1 MDKIK
6 NNTKN
11 FFNGSWVLRIVSL
24 LCAIL
29 LWFYVSAVES
39 PTSEKTIDSVAVSLR
54 NKDVMMAETGLS
66 VISDGVFEANIV
78 LAGKKSTLNK
88 IDYEDITATVD
99 LSKLT
104 EAGTHELPISVV
116 APSGTTL
123 VSTNPRYITVSVDKT
138 VSKSLDIETDLYYSS
153 TYDIGDCVITDT
165 QSKALTTATVSG
177 PATEVERVHRVVAHV
192 DFGAISSS
200 VEAKTNLICLDINGE
215 EISSSSVR
223 LSPNSVIIKQPVY
236 MTKTL
241 TLKAAQANN
250 TFNDRQISFK
260 IKPSTIDVKG
270 DPKILEELDYIT
282 LDPINE
288 RSVIGEALTNTVNSL
303 IKLPEG
309 LELLGMQNTATI
321 TVNVKNVKKHSF
333 PITAEN
339 IKVSNLTD
347 ILDMTF
353 TDAGFTVTVINASD
367 KAIEPEDITVELDMS
382 NYISSGIY
390 TVNLIPKFKEDL
402 PYAYFLYET
411 GYSVSF
417 ELVEKTMNEKAGE

>member
-6 NNTKN
+6 KSANS
-11 FFNGSWVLRIVSL
+11 FFSGSWVLKIVSL

-66 VISDGVFEANIV
+66 VISDGMFEANIV

-116 APSGTTL
+116 APSGTTV
-123 VSTNPRYITVSVDKT
+123 VSTNPRYITVSIDKT
-138 VSKSLDIETDLYYSS
+138 ISKSIDIETDLYYSS
-153 TYDIGDCVITDT
+153 TYDIGECVITDT
-165 QSKALTTATVSG
+165 QSKVLTTVTVSG
-177 PATEVERVHRVVAHV
+177 PASEVDRVSKVVAHV

-200 VEAKTNLICLDINGE
+200 VEAKTNLICLDVNGD
-215 EISSSSVR
+215 EISTSSVK
-223 LSPNSVIIKQPVY
+223 LSPNSVVIRQPVY
-236 MTKTL
+236 MTKSL

-250 TFNDRQISFK
+250 TFNDQQISFK

-270 DPKILEELDYIT
+270 DPKILEELDSIT

-288 RSVIGEALTNTVNSL
+288 QSVIGDALTNTVNSL

-309 LELLGMQNTATI
+309 IELLGMQNTATI
-321 TVNVKNVKKHSF
+321 TVNVRNVKKHSF

-339 IKVSNLTD
+339 IKISNMAD
-347 ILDMTF
+347 FLDLSF
-353 TDAGFTVTVINASD
+353 TDADFTVTVINASD
-367 KAIEPEDITVELDMS
+367 KNIEPEDISVDLDMT

-390 TVNLIPKFKEDL
+390 TVNLIPKFKEEL
-402 PYAYFLYET
+402 SYAYFPHET
-411 GYSVSF
+411 GYSVTF
-417 ELVEKTMNEKAGE
+417 ELVEKTMDKKAGE